1 MILHRALRAV
11 SARGVPSVPLLVGAL
26 LAGLAGAATAE
37 PRHGISVFGE
47 LKYGPDFERFEY
59 TSPDAIKGGSVTLST
74 LGTFDNTNPF
84 VLKGVAVAGAAGIYD
99 TLAANA
105 LDEPSAYY
113 GLIAESID
121 VAEDRGSVTFRL
133 RPEARFHD
141 GEPVRADDVAWTFE
155 TLVTEGHPQYRSYY
169 ADVAG
174 VEVVDELTVR
184 FDFETTENAELPLI
198 VSQLPV
204 LPKHFWEG
212 REFGSTT
219 LDPLLG
225 SGPYRFG
232 RIDPGRSVAY
242 ERVEDYWAEDL
253 PVQRGQNNFDVLRYD
268 YYRDLTVALEALK
281 AGDVDFRREFI
292 SKNWATAYDFPA
304 LEAGRVVKEE
314 IPDESMQVAQAFVFN
329 LRKPKFQ
336 DERVR
341 EALAHTFD
349 FEWANENLFYGAYAR
364 TTSYFQ
370 GSEMQATGLPEGREL
385 EILEQFRDE
394 LPESVFTEEYALP
407 ETDGSG
413 NDRRQLRTALGLFK
427 EAGYEVRDGTMVN
440 VETGEPFTMNL
451 MIRQP
456 SVEKIGLAWRKTLER
471 LGIDLSVRVVD
482 SAQYEKRVED
492 FDFDVITNLWLFTPS
507 PGNEQ
512 VDYWHSRAANEPG
525 SSNVAGIEDP
535 VVDAIIP
542 LIVNATSREDQIAAA
557 RALDRVLT
565 HRDYTLL
572 QYHGPTYRVAYAN
585 KFERPEIAPKNDF
598 GLNTWWIDPEKER
611 ALAN

>member
-1 MILHRALRAV
+1 MIRTRAT
-11 SARGVPSVPLLVGAL
+11 SAARLARTAL
-26 LAGLAGAATAE
+26 ASALAAALALGAGAAAAE
-37 PRHGISVFGE
+37 PRHGFSVFGD

-59 TSPDAIKGGSVTLST
+59 TSPEAVKGGSVTLST
-74 LGTFDNTNPF
+74 LGTYDNTNPF
-84 VLKGVAVAGAAGIYD
+84 ILKGVAAAGAAGIYD
-99 TLAANA
+99 TLTVGS

-113 GLIAESID
+113 GLVAESID
-121 VAEDRGSVTFRL
+121 VADDRGSVTFRL

-155 TLVTEGHPQYRSYY
+155 ALVTEGHPRYRSYY

-174 VEVVDELTVR
+174 VEVIDELTVR
-184 FDFETTENAELPLI
+184 FDFEVTDNLELPLI
-198 VSQLPV
+198 VGQLPV
-204 LPKHFWEG
+204 LPKHFWED
-212 REFGSTT
+212 REFASTT

-232 RIDPGRSVAY
+232 KIDPGRSVAY

-253 PVQRGQNNFDVLRYD
+253 PVQRGQNNFDTLRYD

-304 LEAGRVVKEE
+304 LDEGRVVREE

-329 LRKPKFQ
+329 LREPKYQ
-336 DERVR
+336 DPRVR
-341 EALAHTFD
+341 EALSWTFD
-349 FEWANENLFYGAYAR
+349 FEWANENLFYGAYSR
-364 TTSYFQ
+364 LSSYFQ
-370 GSEMQATGLPEGREL
+370 GSELQATGVPEGREL
-385 EILEQFRDE
+385 EILEPFRDE
-394 LPESVFTEEYALP
+394 LPAAVFEAPFELP
-407 ETDGSG
+407 VTDGSG
-413 NDRRQLRTALGLFK
+413 NVRRELRQALRLFK

-440 VETGEPFTMNL
+440 ASTGEPFAMDL

-471 LGIDLSVRVVD
+471 LGIELGVRVVD

-492 FDFDVITNLWLFTPS
+492 FDFDVITNLWLFTES

-512 VDYWHSRAANEPG
+512 YDYWHSRSANEPG
-525 SSNVAGIEDP
+525 SSNVAGIADP

-542 LIVNATSREDQIAAA
+542 LIVNADSREEQVAAA
-557 RALDRVLT
+557 RALDRVLVNR
-565 HRDYTLL
+565 HYTLL
-572 QYHGPTYRVAYAN
+572 QYYGPTYRVAYAN
-585 KFERPEIAPKNDF
+585 KFERPEVAPKNAF
-598 GLNTWWIDPEKER
+598 GLNTWWVDPDKER